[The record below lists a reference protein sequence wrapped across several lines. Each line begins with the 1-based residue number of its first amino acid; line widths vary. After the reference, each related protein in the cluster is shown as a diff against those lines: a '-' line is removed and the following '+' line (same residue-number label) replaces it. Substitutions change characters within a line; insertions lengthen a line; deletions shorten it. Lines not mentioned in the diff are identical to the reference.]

1 MEKRERKVLEEG
13 GARVY
18 MLGVLQSPCSSLC
31 GKQAAHT
38 LVVQNSGVRLIITAL
53 PSSSSALL
61 ASAGLW
67 GALAKA
73 VAGGLACCGSGVGV
87 CRTIQLASH
96 KPATATCQLQTL
108 ISALLA
114 AVTPTGGTLPLCALV
129 VSTEKHQ
136 YMHSTR
142 GGTDD
147 GRFEEE
153 ACYCGAVGR
162 GLDIGRE

>member
-1 MEKRERKVLEEG
+1 MLEEG

-18 MLGVLQSPCSSLC
+18 MLGVLQSPCSSFC

-38 LVVQNSGVRLIITAL
+38 LEVQNSGVRLIITAL

-67 GALAKA
+67 GGLAKA
-73 VAGGLACCGSGVGV
+73 VAGGAGLLWECVGV
-87 CRTIQLASH
+87 CRTMQLASH
-96 KPATATCQLQTL
+96 KPATATCQLETL

-129 VSTEKHQ
+129 VSTEK
-136 YMHSTR
+136 YRHSPGWDR
-142 GGTDD
+142 
-147 GRFEEE
+147 RW
-153 ACYCGAVGR
+153 AV
-162 GLDIGRE
+162 